1 MNVFVLCTGRC
12 GSTTFVKAASHI
24 ENYTTGHETRSRF
37 LGEQRLA
44 YSPNHIEADNR
55 LSWLLGKLENS
66 FGKEAFYVHLQ
77 RDREAVARSYALR
90 FDNKV
95 SIVRAYREGILMGA
109 RARERMPLCLDYV
122 DTVTANIA
130 HFLRGKPNQMAFRL
144 ENAEQDWMSF
154 WDLIGAE
161 GDFASSL
168 SEWKMKYNALLPH

>member
-24 ENYTTGHETRSRF
+24 ENYTAGHETRSRF
-37 LGEQRLA
+37 LGEERLT
-44 YSPNHIEADNR
+44 YPPNHIEADNR
-55 LSWLLGKLENS
+55 LSWLLGRLENS

-95 SIVRAYREGILMGA
+95 SIVRAYKEGILMDT
-109 RARERMPLCLDYV
+109 RARERIPLCLDYV
-122 DTVTANIA
+122 DTVTANIS
-130 HFLRGKPNQMAFRL
+130 HFLRDKPNQMAFRL

-154 WDLIGAE
+154 WARIGAE
-161 GDFASSL
+161 GDSSAAL
-168 SEWKMKYNALLPH
+168 LEWKVKHNAH